1 MTRQMLKAVR
11 LITGVGIFLL
21 LATSSFASEVDS
33 RENRLKAAYL
43 LNFAR
48 FVYWPEEVF
57 SKSEPSMNIC
67 VYRDANFL
75 ESIDAISNRKVNN
88 KKIKLLLTEDARVI
102 DSCHIIYFSQKIE
115 NEFEKIIPEIGDKLI
130 LTVSDA
136 NGFVDSGGLIELIE
150 VDNKYK
156 FIINDTKSKRAGIRY
171 RSQLLEV
178 AESVK

>member
-1 MTRQMLKAVR
+1 MCR
-11 LITGVGIFLL
+11 LMSGISIILL
-21 LATSSFASEVDS
+21 LATSSFAAEFDS

-57 SKSEPSMNIC
+57 TQPDPSMNIC
-67 VYRDANFL
+67 VYRDAEFL
-75 ESIDAISNRKVNN
+75 KSIDAISSRKVNN
-88 KKIKLLLTEDARVI
+88 KKIKLILTEDENKTG
-102 DSCHIIYFSQKIE
+102 SCHIIYFSQKIE
-115 NEFEKIIPEIGDKLI
+115 KEISRVVPAIGDRLI
-130 LTVSDA
+130 LTVSDIS
-136 NGFVDSGGLIELIE
+136 GFVDAGGLIELIE

-156 FIINDTKSKRAGIRY
+156 FIINVTKSKQVGIRY

>member
-1 MTRQMLKAVR
+1 MLKAVR
-11 LITGVGIFLL
+11 LFTGVSIFLL
-21 LATSSFASEVDS
+21 LATSSFAAEVDS

-57 SKSEPSMNIC
+57 SSSNPDMNIC
-67 VYRDANFL
+67 VYRDSGFL
-75 ESIDAISNRKVNN
+75 ESIKVISDRKVNN
-88 KKIKLLLTEDARVI
+88 RKIKLVLTESINAI
-102 DSCHIIYFSQKIE
+102 DSCHIMYFSQKVK
-115 NEFEKIIPEIGDKLI
+115 NKFESLVPVIGDKLM
-130 LTVSDA
+130 LTVSDVS
-136 NGFVDSGGLIELIE
+136 GFVDNGGLIELVE

-156 FIINDTKSKRAGIRY
+156 FIINVTKSKRLGIRY